1 MSSNP
6 LGWRERIIKV
16 VISFTIPNILEY
28 FLVGPLLLYRR
39 LRYGYAFRRIILT
52 QGKFAIVD
60 PDDYYRLREYKWHAT
75 RRRYR
80 CYDEFYAAR
89 RIPNRKG
96 EKGKTIHMHREVANT
111 PEDLLCDHI
120 NGRTLDNR
128 KANLRSATALQNKW
142 NSRKYSQSSSSIYK
156 GVWFH
161 KGIQKWTAMITVRHK
176 RIHLGT
182 FEDEIQAAK
191 AYDKAAK
198 KYYGEFAKLNFP
210 D

>member
-1 MSSNP
+1 
-6 LGWRERIIKV
+6 
-16 VISFTIPNILEY
+16 LEF
-28 FLVGPLLLYRR
+28 FLAGPLLLYRR

-60 PDDYYRLREYKWHAT
+60 PNDYYRLREYKWHAL
-75 RRRYR
+75 RKY
-80 CYDEFYAAR
+80 YKFYAAR

-111 PEDLLCDHI
+111 PDGLLCDHI
-120 NGRTLDNR
+120 NGNALDNR

-142 NSRKYSQSSSSIYK
+142 NSRKYSQSCSSKYK
-156 GVWFH
+156 GVRFH

-182 FEDEIQAAK
+182 FEDETEAAK

-198 KYYGEFAKLNFP
+198 KYFGQYAYLNFP